1 MSPLKEGRLESVE
14 AVARRRVVTALLEKE
29 AVVLYSD
36 VQEAIQWAWGKEM
49 TSRSICAGYT
59 VDRRTV
65 SAVMDH
71 LVKEQK
77 AQLLTVHTALNPA
90 ADPADSEDPM
100 DPMDGTTP
108 TLVKVVL
115 VTVPGVTAEDERVR
129 HVLGRWSQLQAEKAE
144 AVKKA
149 MRRQSLLACE
159 SPVEATAIRLLGV
172 MVACFE
178 KAGEAP
184 VEATVE
190 QVLAGSP
197 AVRWLCLY
205 GHQKHPEVVEKEE
218 VSEEV
223 RNAWLQGLEKDL
235 SVLNVALSER
245 TEE

>member
-1 MSPLKEGRLESVE
+1 MPLKEGRLESVE

-65 SAVMDH
+65 SAVMDPQ
-71 LVKEQK
+71 VKEQK

-90 ADPADSEDPM
+90 AGPADSE

-129 HVLGRWSQLQAEKAE
+129 RVLGRWSQLQAEKAE
-144 AVKKA
+144 TVKKA

-159 SPVEATAIRLLGV
+159 GPVEATVIRLLGV
-172 MVACFE
+172 MVVCFE

-184 VEATVE
+184 AEATVE

>member
-1 MSPLKEGRLESVE
+1 
-14 AVARRRVVTALLEKE
+14 
-29 AVVLYSD
+29 
-36 VQEAIQWAWGKEM
+36 M
-49 TSRSICAGYT
+49 TGRSICAGYT

-65 SAVMDH
+65 SAVVDH

-77 AQLLTVHTALNPA
+77 AQLLTVHTALNPE
-90 ADPADSEDPM
+90 ADPEDLTDPTDPTDPM
-100 DPMDGTTP
+100 GPMDKMGGTTP
-108 TLVKVVL
+108 TLVKVVM
-115 VTVPGVTAEDERVR
+115 VTVPGVPAEDERVR
-129 HVLGRWSQLQAEKAE
+129 RVLGRWSQLQAEKAE

-159 SPVEATAIRLLGV
+159 GPVEATAIRLLGV

-190 QVLAGSP
+190 QVLGGSP

-223 RNAWLQGLEKDL
+223 RNAWRQGLEKDL
-235 SVLNVALSER
+235 SVLNVAAGERSE
-245 TEE
+245 E